1 MDLILSFLCKHNFR
15 KCTSQFGPS
24 VLTIETY
31 NWNFHFKSYS
41 GIFTWNV
48 RAECATSEAKVDLNA
63 ETLFLIKIHIKTST
77 LWTCILLFH
86 KVVPLQWLIFP
97 NLILLITLLRNW
109 KNVIKRWVNQTVSSW
124 LGPCKDLF
132 QRLFFY
138 DVLNEERPASHYEI
152 RSFCHVSNKIQEK
165 NYALLIGWKQV
176 HFLM

>member
-1 MDLILSFLCKHNFR
+1 MCKHNFR

-24 VLTIETY
+24 VLTMETY

-109 KNVIKRWVNQTVSSW
+109 KNVIKRWVNQMVSSW